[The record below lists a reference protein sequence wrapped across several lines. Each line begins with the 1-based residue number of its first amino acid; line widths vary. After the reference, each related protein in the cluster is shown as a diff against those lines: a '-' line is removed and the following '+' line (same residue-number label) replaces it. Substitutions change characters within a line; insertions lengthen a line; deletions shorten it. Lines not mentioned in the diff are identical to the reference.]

1 MCHDGEGEEG
11 SDLVTNRFP
20 PLSPSASLRLP
31 LIDRWLR
38 TLAPSSVIEAGC
50 GMGSM
55 ACRLASSYEYRGYEP
70 DPISFGVAETRLK
83 ELGRGRVLNGVVPED
98 PDREFD
104 MLVAFEVLEHV
115 EDDHG
120 TLKSWS
126 MWVRPGGHIMVSVPA
141 DPDRF
146 DACDRLV
153 GHVRRYTRDSLGD
166 LFQDAGHRVLAIDAW
181 GMPAG
186 YLLEWIRNV
195 RARRVW
201 DTAEVGTSGSGRL
214 HQPKG
219 SFGALVGMAAWPL
232 GVIQAPFR
240 STDLGV
246 GYVAIATV
254 GD

>member
-1 MCHDGEGEEG
+1 M
-11 SDLVTNRFP
+11 VTNRFP

-38 TLAPSSVIEAGC
+38 TLTPSSVIEAGC
-50 GMGSM
+50 GMGAM
-55 ACRLASSYEYRGYEP
+55 AYRLASSYEYRGYEP
-70 DPISFGVAETRLK
+70 DPVSFGVAETRLE
-83 ELGRGRVLNGVVPED
+83 ELGRGRVLNGVVPEI

-104 MLVAFEVLEHV
+104 MLVAFEVLEHI

-120 TLKSWS
+120 TLKTWS
-126 MWVRPGGHIMVSVPA
+126 RWVRSGGHIMISVPA

-153 GHVRRYTRDSLGD
+153 GHVRRYTRDTLGD
-166 LFQDAGHRVLAIDAW
+166 LFQNAGHTVVAIDTW

-186 YLLEWIRNV
+186 YLLEWIRNA
-195 RARRVW
+195 RARRAM
-201 DTAEVGTSGSGRL
+201 DTAEVGTPGSGRL
-214 HQPKG
+214 HQPKR
-219 SFGALVGMAAWPL
+219 SLVGMVARPF

-246 GYVAIATV
+246 GYVAVAVV